1 MTIPA
6 LNDSRAEDSVSCR
19 AVRSSSG
26 RKGRAGPSQSEARVN
41 RRTLLAG
48 LLAGAVSGATGGSA
62 SASSSDDYGPRPD
75 PARPHSRLDR
85 HFGDIEPR
93 LHLRNFRTGEDID
106 LRFFG
111 TQGYDLD
118 ALRQADWFMRD
129 RRENRSLEMDVRLF
143 WALAALSQASLRGAA
158 SGPIGFLSGYRTAKT
173 NSALK
178 GAAEN
183 SFHMRGRAVDFFIPD
198 VPVRLVAD
206 YAEWL
211 QVGGVGHYRR
221 RFVHIDTGRIRRWE
235 AR

>member
-1 MTIPA
+1 M
-6 LNDSRAEDSVSCR
+6 CR
-19 AVRSSSG
+19 
-26 RKGRAGPSQSEARVN
+26 
-41 RRTLLAG
+41 
-48 LLAGAVSGATGGSA
+48 SA

-85 HFGDIEPR
+85 HFNDIEPQ

-106 LRFFG
+106 VQFFG
-111 TQGYDLD
+111 PEGYDPD
-118 ALRQADWFMRD
+118 ALLQADWFMRD

-143 WALAALSQASLRGAA
+143 WALAALSQAALREGV

-173 NSALK
+173 NSLLK

-183 SFHMRGRAVDFFIPD
+183 SFHMKARAVDLFIPD

-221 RFVHIDTGRIRRWE
+221 RFVHIDTGRIRRWD